1 MKLTAICAVLA
12 LTTGAAMA
20 QTTDPKNMDP
30 SPTAT
35 PTPTTPTTSDM
46 QQTPPTAEAARKD
59 MNANKQDPLAMQGS
73 DAKDWA
79 TVEGHDKGFIAK
91 DEALPNSW
99 LALNFV
105 NCDKNQDGK
114 VDKQEYE
121 DCAKKRR

>member
-20 QTTDPKNMDP
+20 QTTDPKNMDQ

-46 QQTPPTAEAARKD
+46 QQTPPTADAARKD

-114 VDKQEYE
+114 VDKAEYE